1 LAFLEWRAQ
10 NLYNQPGDFVFPSE
24 RLRGKKPLD
33 LASVLKKKIQPA
45 FKRIGITGV
54 GWHTF
59 RHTVGT
65 MLAEMGEHQF
75 MIRDYLRHSDLH
87 VTNKYLQAT
96 TKSKRLAQGKLVDAI
111 LSVGVLSGSKST
123 LDPLAREV
131 RFFGLLGWGETANP
145 RMGNAYWTQTDPD
158 QFSGSVVNHSKEWRG

>member
-1 LAFLEWRAQ
+1 MKVFELFLNDLCTTTEDKLFLRQSLVAIVLS
-10 NLYNQPGDFVFPSE
+10 LYNQPGDFVFPSE
-24 RLRGKKPLD
+24 RLKGKKPLD

-45 FKRIGITGV
+45 FKRIGITGE

-65 MLAEMGEHQF
+65 MLAEMGEHQL

-96 TKSKRLAQGKLVDAI
+96 TKANASRRGSSWMPFCQGAYC
-111 LSVGVLSGSKST
+111 
-123 LDPLAREV
+123 RE
-131 RFFGLLGWGETANP
+131 ANQP
-145 RMGNAYWTQTDPD
+145 
-158 QFSGSVVNHSKEWRG
+158 